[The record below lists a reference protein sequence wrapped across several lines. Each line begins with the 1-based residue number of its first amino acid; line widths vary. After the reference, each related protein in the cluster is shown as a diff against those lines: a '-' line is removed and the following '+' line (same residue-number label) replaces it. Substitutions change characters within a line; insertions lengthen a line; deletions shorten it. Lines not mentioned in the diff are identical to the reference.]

1 MPLLCGAWAPQCPA
15 PMKPPHSFLPCQ
27 DPAGGTCRVWP
38 WDPGQILCFRGE
50 QGRSPLEAAQWR
62 EVLSDLGPIIGA
74 LSWSRCLMRS
84 SPSWE
89 LSAPVP
95 VCALWLTLTL
105 PSSPWVKA
113 TENSTAF
120 HTECVCVCMCVC
132 VNHSVLWPRG
142 LQSTSLLCPWSSPG
156 KNTGVGCQSLTQRV
170 FLTQGSNLSLPHCR
184 WFLYR
189 LSHEG
194 SPLHMTVNLNS
205 LSASSHTSGLFTKTC
220 PGVTPLSLNGAF
232 SFDVKPVCAYS
243 FQWELKGNQ
252 CPSSVGRE
260 RTVPDSIGFPW
271 WLHLGSP
278 SWLGI
283 YLLLCQC
290 TW

>member
-1 MPLLCGAWAPQCPA
+1 MPFLCGSWAPQCPA

-27 DPAGGTCRVWP
+27 DPASGTCRVWP

-120 HTECVCVCMCVC
+120 HTECVCVCVWITQFCDPMDCSPPVF
-132 VNHSVLWPRG
+132 SVHGVLQARILEWVANPLPRGSSWPRDRTWVFRTAG
-142 LQSTSLLCPWSSPG
+142 GFFTVWAMREARSTWQSTS
-156 KNTGVGCQSLTQRV
+156 
-170 FLTQGSNLSLPHCR
+170 
-184 WFLYR
+184 
-189 LSHEG
+189 
-194 SPLHMTVNLNS
+194 
-205 LSASSHTSGLFTKTC
+205 
-220 PGVTPLSLNGAF
+220 TP
-232 SFDVKPVCAYS
+232 
-243 FQWELKGNQ
+243 
-252 CPSSVGRE
+252 
-260 RTVPDSIGFPW
+260 
-271 WLHLGSP
+271 
-278 SWLGI
+278 
-283 YLLLCQC
+283 YLLLLIPRGCLQKPVLE
-290 TW
+290 WHLSL